1 MISFVL
7 FVFAH
12 VGPLGDGNSNA
23 ITSQEFN
30 SKQSCEVAAKAVK
43 EMARGTVKAIE
54 TVCVQK

>member
-30 SKQSCEVAAKAVK
+30 SKQSCEVAVK
-43 EMARGTVKAIE
+43 DMARGTVKAIE